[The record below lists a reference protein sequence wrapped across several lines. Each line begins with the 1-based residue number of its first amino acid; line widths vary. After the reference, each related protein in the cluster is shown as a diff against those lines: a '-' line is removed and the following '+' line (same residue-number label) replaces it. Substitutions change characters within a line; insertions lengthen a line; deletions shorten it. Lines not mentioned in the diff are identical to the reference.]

1 MACFVLLAA
10 CNDNGD
16 EANEDQLVKENDGE
30 TEVASTTLKL
40 SPEEE
45 KQYANLKKDLDSK
58 HLQGLEPLS
67 IAKIYV
73 QAILDNAYDV
83 EYALYTDREDAVQ
96 WSKEEHD
103 AIPEADRGTLEENE
117 KIFQNI
123 SNGEFIQVDENAG
136 YIQYDTGHE
145 TKAFQLLKN
154 DDGIWQVAFMPLQ

>member
-10 CNDNGD
+10 CNDNGG
-16 EANEDQLVKENDGE
+16 EANEDQLVNENDGE

-83 EYALYTDREDAVQ
+83 EYALYTDMEQ
-96 WSKEEHD
+96 E
-103 AIPEADRGTLEENE
+103 I
-117 KIFQNI
+117 
-123 SNGEFIQVDENAG
+123 
-136 YIQYDTGHE
+136 
-145 TKAFQLLKN
+145 
-154 DDGIWQVAFMPLQ
+154 